1 MKIEEAIKQKSFPNQ
16 IEKVMVNVIYTGNY
30 FNSLNIKRFKFHGI
44 SPEQYNVLRIL
55 RGSHP
60 SSLSILDVSSRM
72 LNRNSNATRLVEKLR
87 VKDLIVRRVC
97 EKDRRQVDVAI
108 SDKGLELLQII
119 DIDMKEWMDNFKD
132 LTTEEAVH
140 LNFLLDKMRG

>member
-60 SSLSILDVSSRM
+60 SSLSILDVSNRM